1 MLRIQLGEDD
11 QQHRYRVL
19 SESALSLVE
28 GKTKSWETLTRTGSF
43 WHPEYGRFQIT
54 HDVLRKLIENFDSGT
69 YGQDVFIDVS
79 HKPEDGSAGEILKLR
94 LDGNKLRAL
103 IEWTPHGIDAVK
115 NKGFCY
121 FSVDYTENFVD
132 NEDRNEHGPLLFG
145 AGLVVRPHVKN
156 LDRVV
161 LAESDSGP
169 LSIHERL
176 ARQLSNQL
184 AQTNGNTTMWK
195 ELLKAM
201 RKALAEK
208 KLGENLQTQFVQLA
222 EKMLEGV
229 KDEAKAKLI
238 ISSVQSGAIQLS
250 EEFEKAGK
258 GGSFTIKLDEA
269 FAGLTNP
276 DGDGTGDN
284 KDKPKTL
291 SETDVKRILQEAADA
306 ETEKARKLQET
317 RDNKKKV
324 LTEAIDGAEGLDDS
338 VKDSLKKELS
348 ELITPEM
355 SDDQIKTLAERE
367 IKHANDQA
375 AARKLAEM
383 GFPVNTPAGRI
394 QVSNAHASE
403 ATRLQSLQHEHLR
416 CTSAYLNGDIRLAE
430 DKKLPLFAQEVLKV
444 FDAQFGDKITSAV
457 RTLSEGGPTNMNHV
471 DLPVG
476 FQREV
481 IREALSDLNVLQL
494 VSTFVDPSAT
504 VATQIPYE
512 ERLTGGVR
520 HDGIVFERGSIPKA
534 GVRQRM
540 HTAYVNAVKLAIDVS
555 NEVMHFSKSAGINWD
570 AWARNLASASR
581 LMREILC
588 RRIANE
594 MQRAADAYEAQSKA
608 DETVTLEDGVYK
620 TAEFPV
626 VREKR
631 VFDLQG
637 NQIGEAMNPIKV
649 TDAGNVLT
657 AYDGSDQQA
666 PGTYYAIVSYNLG
679 YMVLVDE
686 KGAIKTASGD
696 VEISYDYA
704 TNVKK
709 VDSDVPEGVKK
720 EVHLNNLI
728 QAIGSRKAIMS
739 GERFVQPNFQLMSP
753 TLNDTCTNAEQ
764 FTFQAKRD
772 GSDTGTDGDLT
783 KVKGIPAFGTN
794 APGIDLGDER
804 ILMGQRGVTSYT
816 VAKPWMMSEPV
827 EARDEHGNLT
837 GAKES
842 YGEEYNAIDTPPA
855 LYGRFTSVLFYSFS
869 NR

>member
-54 HDVLRKLIENFDSGT
+54 HDVLRKLIENFDAGT
-69 YGQDVFIDVS
+69 YGQDVFIDVG
-79 HKPEDGSAGEILKLR
+79 HKPENGSAGEILKLR

-103 IEWTPHGIDAVK
+103 IEWSPLGIDAVR
-115 NKGFCY
+115 NKGFSY

-132 NEDRNEHGPLLFG
+132 NENRNEHGPLLFG

-161 LAESDSGP
+161 LAESDTGP

-176 ARQLSNQL
+176 ARQLS
-184 AQTNGNTTMWK
+184 QTDGNTTMWK

-222 EKMLEGV
+222 EKMLEGI

-269 FAGLTNP
+269 FAGLSDP
-276 DGDGTGDN
+276 DSGGTGDD

-291 SETDVKRILQEAADA
+291 SEADVKRILKEAADA
-306 ETEKARKLQET
+306 EAENARQLQET

-324 LTEAIDGAEGLDDS
+324 LTEAIDGAKGLDDS

-355 SDDQIKTLAERE
+355 SDAQIKTLAERE
-367 IKHANDQA
+367 IKHANEQA
-375 AARKLAEM
+375 TARKLSEM
-383 GFPVNTPAGRI
+383 GFPVNTPAGRV
-394 QVSNAHASE
+394 QVSNASASE
-403 ATRLQSLQHEHLR
+403 ATRLQSLQHEQLR
-416 CTSAYLNGDIRLAE
+416 GTSAYLNGEIRLAE
-430 DKKLPLFAQEVLKV
+430 DNKLPLFAKEVLKV
-444 FDAQFGDKITSAV
+444 FDSQFGDKITNAV

-512 ERLTGGVR
+512 ERQTGGVR

-540 HTAYVNAVKLAIDVS
+540 HTAYINAVKLAIDVS

-594 MQRAADAYEAQSKA
+594 MQRAADAYQAQAKA
-608 DETVTLEDGVYK
+608 DETVTLDSGTYK
-620 TAEFPV
+620 TAEFPI

-637 NQIGEAMNPIKV
+637 NQIGDAMNPIKV
-649 TDAGNVLT
+649 TDDGNELT
-657 AYDGSDQQA
+657 AYDGSDKQPA
-666 PGTYYAIVSYNLG
+666 GTYYAIASYNLG
-679 YMVLVDE
+679 YVVLVSE
-686 KGAIKTASGD
+686 KGQAKPAAGT
-696 VEISYDYA
+696 VKISYSYA

-709 VDSDVPEGVKK
+709 VDSDVPANTKK
-720 EVHLNNLI
+720 EVHLNKLI
-728 QAIGSRKAIMS
+728 QAIGSRKAILS
-739 GERFVQPNFQLMSP
+739 GERFVQPNFLLMSP

-764 FTFQAKRD
+764 FTFQARRD
-772 GSDTGTDGDLT
+772 GSDTSNDGDLT
-783 KVKGIPAFGTN
+783 RVKAIAAFGTN